1 MWKIQHFSVHQ
12 ILREINLGECTSSK
26 IAVFVIIG
34 ALYFVHLVNFSLQ
47 KVQKFRKSK
56 IKNPKLISRKNW
68 RKMIY
73 ELSTL
78 CNTQSQGRCSNQN
91 FLVKCS
97 NYHKKIVKSN
107 CTFWSEVLF
116 TERFVKLCFATC
128 SNFNFT
134 EKWWNDI
141 MQLDQKNSWNCALQ
155 LAPIHRVTVR
165 KNEKILTEKKFRQI
179 NYLVISLVKPLL
191 SLIFCQNCV
200 RVNFRNFHTVQCG
213 NCRIFLSLRFYVKSI
228 LENLEVLEFCNFRGS
243 ELC

>member
-1 MWKIQHFSVHQ
+1 M
-12 ILREINLGECTSSK
+12 
-26 IAVFVIIG
+26 
-34 ALYFVHLVNFSLQ
+34 
-47 KVQKFRKSK
+47 
-56 IKNPKLISRKNW
+56 ISRKNW

-191 SLIFCQNCV
+191 SRDFRQKCV
-200 RVNFRNFHTVQCG
+200 RVNFRNFHSVYIHSGAKIYSHQK
-213 NCRIFLSLRFYVKSI
+213 NSSNQLLIQQFHEIFAK
-228 LENLEVLEFCNFRGS
+228 N
-243 ELC
+243 